1 MLILFPQCTLLR
13 YLRVTA
19 MLLVLGIIF
28 NLFFLGAQP
37 VAVNLIHTPWDK
49 LVHGTIFALLACGIG
64 LASGLNGGRML
75 IVAATGTLLVGVLD
89 EWHQMYLPG
98 RHAGWD
104 DLLADAIGGVTGAA
118 LLAVWRGGFR
128 ERGGR
133 TQD

>member
-1 MLILFPQCTLLR
+1 MLILFSQCTLSR

-49 LVHGTIFALLACGIG
+49 LVHGAIFALLACGIG
-64 LASGLNGGRML
+64 LASGLDGRRML
-75 IVAATGTLLVGVLD
+75 IVAVIGALLVGVLD

-104 DLLADAIGGVTGAA
+104 DLLADAVGSVIGAA
-118 LLAVWRGGFR
+118 LLAVWRGGKI
-128 ERGGR
+128 ERS
-133 TQD
+133 